1 MKLCEAYSWGVP
13 CFNDC
18 QCSYFWVPTI
28 SLEPQGLIDSFLF
41 MTHLGIVIRGCRGPF
56 DLFVFFIIYFEDQD
70 TPPTKK
76 TMHVT
81 CVYMRFNLP
90 SFINIPQILG
100 IFFDSLG
107 NSPPS
112 SPSPGKSVNLGW
124 VGECIMCCIQWGH
137 DPYRKKKG
145 LTSPPQ
151 QDRIISN
158 KGLWFAY
165 GLIDMY

>member
-1 MKLCEAYSWGVP
+1 MFVLLGPDHLTRTSGPDWQLSFHDPLGNSHTRMPWSIWFVCVFHYLFWRPRHSSNEKNNACYMCIHAFQSTKFHQYSP
-13 CFNDC
+13 
-18 QCSYFWVPTI
+18 
-28 SLEPQGLIDSFLF
+28 DSW
-41 MTHLGIVIRGCRGPF
+41 
-56 DLFVFFIIYFEDQD
+56 Y
-70 TPPTKK
+70 
-76 TMHVT
+76 
-81 CVYMRFNLP
+81 
-90 SFINIPQILG
+90 
-100 IFFDSLG
+100 FFDSLG